1 MTTGISRR
9 HVWLQ
14 LLIGWLPIWA
24 LFATLIATAHRD
36 TGFDTAALISL
47 RMIAAAALL
56 GIGVQRVAERFPWRT
71 PVTLSFMLLHMAGAA
86 VYSVTWVLL
95 NSLIESVVERSLV
108 LVVGVGIASFL
119 VLGVWLY
126 VMIAGVA
133 YTIQSAERAAR
144 AESTATR
151 AQLAALRGQLNPHF
165 LFNALHAVVQ
175 LIPSRPKEA
184 GMAAERVAELL
195 RVTIEEDRDAVTLG
209 EELAF
214 VERYLEIERIRF
226 AERLRVHIDVP
237 EPARSAVVP
246 SFALQT
252 LVENA
257 VRHGAGPNIEPTDV
271 GITAALSGQVLE
283 IEVSDNGTGATSA
296 QLQESD
302 GTGLRRL
309 RERLSALYGGAA
321 TLRVAAGDTRGV
333 RAVLRIPQEE

>member
-14 LLIGWLPIWA
+14 LLIGWLPVWA
-24 LFATLIATAHRD
+24 LFTTLIATAHRD
-36 TGFDTAALISL
+36 AGFATAALISL

-56 GIGVQRVAERFPWRT
+56 GIGVQRVAERFPWKT
-71 PVTLSFMLLHMAGAA
+71 PVTVSFMLLHVAGAA
-86 VYSVTWVLL
+86 VYSITWVLL

-133 YTIQSAERAAR
+133 YTIQSAERAAH
-144 AESTATR
+144 AESNAAR

-184 GMAAERVAELL
+184 SVAAERVAELL

-209 EELAF
+209 EELDF
-214 VERYLEIERIRF
+214 VERYLGIERIRF
-226 AERLRVHIDVP
+226 AERLRVHISVP
-237 EPARSAVVP
+237 EPVRSAVVP

-257 VRHGAGPNIEPTDV
+257 VRHGAGPNIEPTDI
-271 GITAALSGQVLE
+271 GISAALSGRILE
-283 IEVSDNGTGATSA
+283 IEVSDNGSGATPS
-296 QLQESD
+296 QLEESD

-321 TLRVAAGDTRGV
+321 TLRVSAGDRGGV
-333 RAVLRIPQEE
+333 RAVMRIPQEE

>member
-1 MTTGISRR
+1 MTGISRR

-14 LLIGWLPIWA
+14 LLIGWLPVWA
-24 LFATLIATAHRD
+24 LFTTLIATAHRD
-36 TGFDTAALISL
+36 TGFATAALISL

-56 GIGVQRVAERFPWRT
+56 GIGVQRLTERFPWRT
-71 PVTLSFMLLHMAGAA
+71 PVTPSFMLLHMAGAA
-86 VYSVTWVLL
+86 VYSISWVVL

-108 LVVGVGIASFL
+108 LVVGVGISSFL

-126 VMIAGVA
+126 VMIAGVS

-184 GMAAERVAELL
+184 GVAAERVAELL
-195 RVTIEEDRDAVTLG
+195 RVTIEEDRDVVTLG
-209 EELAF
+209 EELEF

-226 AERLRVHIDVP
+226 DERLRLHVAVP
-237 EPARSAVVP
+237 DAARSAVVP

-257 VRHGAGPNIEPTDV
+257 VRHGAGPNIEPTDIR
-271 GITAALSGQVLE
+271 ITAVLSGGILE
-283 IEVSDNGTGATSA
+283 IEVSDTGSGATSA
-296 QLQESD
+296 QLEETD

-309 RERLSALYGGAA
+309 RERLGALYGGAS
-321 TLRVAAGDTRGV
+321 TLRVSPGETGGV

>member
-1 MTTGISRR
+1 MTGISRR

-14 LLIGWLPIWA
+14 LLLGWLPVWA
-24 LFATLIATAHRD
+24 LFTTLIATAHRD
-36 TGFDTAALISL
+36 TSVATAAMISL

-56 GIGVQRVAERFPWRT
+56 GVGVQRLTERFPWRT
-71 PVTLSFMLLHMAGAA
+71 PVTPAFMLLHIAGAA
-86 VYSVTWVLL
+86 GYSISWVLL
-95 NSLIESVVERSLV
+95 NSIIESVVQRSLV

-126 VMIAGVA
+126 VMIAGVS

-175 LIPSRPKEA
+175 LIPSRPRDA
-184 GMAAERVAELL
+184 GMAAERIAELL
-195 RVTIEEDRDAVTLG
+195 RVTIEEDRDVVTLG

-226 AERLRVHIDVP
+226 DERLRLHIAVP
-237 EPARSAVVP
+237 ESVKPAVVP

-257 VRHGAGPNIEPTDV
+257 VRHGAGPNIEPTDI
-271 GITAALSGQVLE
+271 GIIASLSGNSLE
-283 IEVSDNGTGATSA
+283 VVVSDTGSGATSSR
-296 QLQESD
+296 LQESE

-309 RERLSALYGGAA
+309 RERLNALYGTAA
-321 TLRVAAGDTRGV
+321 TLQVSPGDAGGV
-333 RAVLRIPQEE
+333 RAVLRIPQDR